1 MHGDRPGSTW
11 LVTGASGFLGSNLG
25 AFLEGRVH
33 RVGVARSATS
43 LPMFDESVQGELEDP
58 ASLIAAI
65 HRLRPDVIV
74 NTAAMASHEACERA
88 PELARR
94 INAVAA
100 GSLSSAARTVGARF
114 VQISTDAVFDG
125 SKGQYT
131 EEDTPNP
138 FSAYGRTKLEGEALV
153 LANSDALVVRTNF
166 FGWSPS
172 GRRSILEFFVNE
184 LSAGHEVRGFTDFV
198 VTSGYVQVLCDAL
211 WRLVG
216 AQSSGTLH
224 VTSSDALS
232 KFEFGVAVADAFGL
246 RSDLITPVESDVQPP
261 RNRDISLDVSK
272 AEALLGSALPSQCDG
287 ISMARS
293 DADGLRSALLAAAQG
308 LDQSARRNT

>member
-1 MHGDRPGSTW
+1 MHGDRPETTW

-25 AFLEGRVH
+25 AFLEGKVH
-33 RVGVARSATS
+33 RVGVARNATS

-58 ASLIAAI
+58 ATLIAAI

-74 NTAAMASHEACERA
+74 NTAAVASHEACERT

-94 INAVAA
+94 INAVAP
-100 GSLSSAARTVGARF
+100 GSLSAAASTVGARF

-125 SKGQYT
+125 SRGQYT
-131 EEDTPNP
+131 ETDTPNP

-153 LANSDALVVRTNF
+153 LANSDALAVRTNF
-166 FGWSPS
+166 FGWSPT

-184 LSAGHEVRGFTDFV
+184 LSAGHKVRGFTDFV

-216 AQSSGTLH
+216 AQSSGILH

-246 RSDLITPVESDVQPP
+246 RSDLVTPVESDVQPP

-272 AEALLGSALPSQCDG
+272 AEAILGTVLASQRAGIAL
-287 ISMARS
+287 AHA
-293 DADGLRSALLAAAQG
+293 DADQLRPALSVGFQ
-308 LDQSARRNT
+308 R

>member
-1 MHGDRPGSTW
+1 MRDDVPRETW
-11 LVTGASGFLGSNLG
+11 LVTGASGCLGLNFG
-25 AFLEGRVH
+25 AFLEGKVH
-33 RVGVARSATS
+33 RVGVVRSATS
-43 LPMFDESVQGELEDP
+43 PPMFDDSVQGELEDP
-58 ASLIAAI
+58 ATLIAAI

-74 NTAAMASHEACERA
+74 NTAAMASHEACERT

-100 GSLSSAARTVGARF
+100 GSLSAAASTVGARF

-125 SKGQYT
+125 SRGQYT
-131 EEDTPNP
+131 ETDTPNP

-153 LANSDALVVRTNF
+153 LATSDALVVRTNF

-184 LSAGHEVRGFTDFV
+184 LSAGKEVRGFTDFV
-198 VTSGYVQVLCDAL
+198 VTSGYVQVLCEAL

-216 AQSSGTLH
+216 AQSSGILH

-232 KFEFGVAVADAFGL
+232 KYEFGLAVADAFRFG
-246 RSDLITPVESDVQPP
+246 SDLVTPVESDVQPP

-272 AEALLGSALPSQCDG
+272 AESLLGSALPSQRAG
-287 ISMARS
+287 IALAHA
-293 DADGLRSALLAAAQG
+293 DADQLRPALLRGSQ
-308 LDQSARRNT
+308 R